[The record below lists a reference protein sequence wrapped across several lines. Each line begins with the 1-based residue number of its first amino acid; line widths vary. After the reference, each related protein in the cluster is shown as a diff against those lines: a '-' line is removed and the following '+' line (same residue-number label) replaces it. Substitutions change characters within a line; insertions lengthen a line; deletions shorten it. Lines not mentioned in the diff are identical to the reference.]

1 MNKLSGYE
9 IKNGD
14 TIYEG
19 RLSGNII
26 PMLWLDYIKR
36 EKTGRVDT
44 VAVLLLG
51 DIVYW
56 YRPIEVRDE
65 LTGRVVGCRKRY
77 KADKLQR
84 SYDTYTELYGLG
96 KAQARNALKNL
107 ERLGLIE
114 IEHRTITTNTGGK
127 ASNVTYIGLNID
139 KLKEI
144 SEGGINKNSD
154 TLSTEI
160 VIAMDRNSDTYTE
173 STTETTIN
181 AENEKQKDTN
191 YLDNVASILSGEHQE
206 EYDAKVEARKSS
218 TAKAL
223 QRGYSV
229 AESYKA
235 EISERFNIN
244 PNWDTKTARSF
255 LKWLNALPE
264 EQTIEK
270 FAHWWYVVDWR
281 GLNGQPPTL
290 AQIRELWPSAFVSE
304 RMNPHNIATEV
315 WE

>member
-1 MNKLSGYE
+1 MSKNNMLKSLLALTSRDSVIVVHRHLVYFTGSLEAAMMLSQLMYWTERATLADGWIAKSDSEFKDELHLTRYSVRTAREKLEELMLVKTEKRMFSGRMTLHYQL
-9 IKNGD
+9 N
-14 TIYEG
+14 YQ
-19 RLSGNII
+19 RLVD
-26 PMLWLDYIKR
+26 LWGDYIN
-36 EKTGRVDT
+36 EKGHYAKTDSG
-44 VAVLLLG
+44 
-51 DIVYW
+51 
-56 YRPIEVRDE
+56 
-65 LTGRVVGCRKRY
+65 
-77 KADKLQR
+77 
-84 SYDTYTELYGLG
+84 
-96 KAQARNALKNL
+96 
-107 ERLGLIE
+107 
-114 IEHRTITTNTGGK
+114 
-127 ASNVTYIGLNID
+127 ID
-139 KLKEI
+139 HSPKTDMYL
-144 SEGGINKNSD
+144 SENGQSI
-154 TLSTEI
+154 
-160 VIAMDRNSDTYTE
+160 TE

-290 AQIRELWPSAFVSE
+290 TQIRELWPSAFVSE
-304 RMNPHNIATEV
+304 RMSPHNIATEV